1 MFVNNDLFEDVVADF
16 QDGISISKLSA
27 KYNMPYRTINNYLI
41 NNKYKVVKHNKISEK
56 LINEII
62 AAIRRGLSV
71 NEVMKE
77 FNVGFDIVKQIALE
91 NNLTLCD
98 KSNPRSEK
106 NQYFADDYFSTI
118 DTESKAYF
126 LGLIYADGNVREHH
140 GGYYLSMELK
150 REDEYMLCF
159 LASELKCNNLI
170 YRRDR
175 QTNMGSSHTSSFT
188 SCNSKQLFDDL
199 SKFGIVP
206 NKSHNYDSFR
216 NIKSFVPKNLIK
228 HFLRGLID
236 GDGSISNRQ
245 KCRNQNVVAIYQNSL
260 EFCNN
265 FDSLLKYAM
274 DDYSIFTSLIRH
286 KQSGVYQLRYRRI
299 HDVEKIINFLYK
311 NAHIYLKRKYD
322 LASLYFSNRS
332 NAAQEM

>member
-1 MFVNNDLFEDVVADF
+1 MIVNSDLFEDIVADF
-16 QDGISISKLSA
+16 QNGISISKLSV
-27 KYNMPYRTINNYLI
+27 KYNMPYRMINNYLI
-41 NNKYKVVKHNKISEK
+41 NNKYKVVKHHKISER

-62 AAIRRGLSV
+62 AAIRRGFSV
-71 NEVMKE
+71 KEIMKD

-106 NQYFADDYFSTI
+106 NQYFVDDYFSII
-118 DTESKAYF
+118 DTESKAYL
-126 LGLIYADGNVREHH
+126 LGLIYADGNVREHN

-175 QTNMGSSHTSSFT
+175 QTNMGDSHMSSFT

-199 SKFGIVP
+199 LKFGIVP

-216 NIKSFVPKNLIK
+216 NIKNIVPKNLIK

-236 GDGSISNRQ
+236 GDGSISNRR

-274 DDYSIFTSLIRH
+274 DDYSIFTSLIKN
-286 KQSGVYQLRYRRI
+286 KQTGVYCLRYRRI
-299 HDVEKIINFLYK
+299 NDIKKILEFLYK
-311 NAHIYLKRKYD
+311 DSTINLVRKYK
-322 LASLYFSNRS
+322 LASLYFDNEYKI
-332 NAAQEM
+332 A